1 MYLYRVYLGDV
12 YTDKTEDQIKDIM
25 VFPNIPYFLMGC
37 EDGETERICL
47 SESIEGCLTS
57 IGWNRIDIAF
67 QDQTD
72 EDIDCL
78 RIVVLKFKKEN
89 LEEKYLFSPEYLTVK
104 NCVPDAEITKEW
116 WYLLPVKP
124 DEVEI
129 KYLYGYNFGNA
140 VPLVLPEPIRKKILI
155 QTIKDLKWAEAY

>member
-57 IGWNRIDIAF
+57 IGWNRIDAF
-67 QDQTD
+67 RSNRR
-72 EDIDCL
+72 EYRL
-78 RIVVLKFKKEN
+78 SRIVVLKFKKEN
-89 LEEKYLFSPEYLTVK
+89 LEKYLSALIPDSK

-116 WYLLPVKP
+116 WYLTRKT

-129 KYLYGYNFGNA
+129 KYLYGYNWQCGSLWSFRNRS
-140 VPLVLPEPIRKKILI
+140 EKILPVK
-155 QTIKDLKWAEAY
+155 QSTTHHLAP